1 MLQSDILRSARGRLV
16 WGDRKNAKPKFT
28 KGGRDSQGKM
38 RGWRY
43 EGIVRYNESVMDVIG
58 WRKKTESTR
67 LSYPSSQHVSYRP
80 CFYSVP
86 SGLKGEILWL
96 PAPLAVPTWM
106 PPRFELRV
114 SEPWGW
120 LAHRPEALLRSKH
133 LMTSIHFT
141 LSSSP
146 PCGLE
151 QPDIGLCNWNPQK
164 QHLYIALI
172 SNSGLK
178 HLSPRPQGP
187 FGWSGMISRN
197 TNATKYLQLSHL
209 FFMVGFLL
217 PKTRFRDYERSRSLQ
232 LFEPMFLHKSSR
244 RIRWNNGAVT
254 LFRLSWFY
262 GTNSTS
268 TILQKLVKYQDVN
281 STYLYRRKYHYH
293 FWTSISVDC
302 TTSTF
307 HNGGTRRSTYSL
319 HPMHIEILLFTKETN
334 WILLKKRCVSGWISP
349 QPLHMSMSWSH
360 FLHP

>member
-86 SGLKGEILWL
+86 SGLKGEIFWL

-187 FGWSGMISRN
+187 FGWSGMISQN

-209 FFMVGFLL
+209 FLWLASCYRKPDSGIMNDRALSKFSNQCFYTKVHVGFN
-217 PKTRFRDYERSRSLQ
+217 EIMARSL
-232 LFEPMFLHKSSR
+232 FS
-244 RIRWNNGAVT
+244 G
-254 LFRLSWFY
+254 
-262 GTNSTS
+262 
-268 TILQKLVKYQDVN
+268 
-281 STYLYRRKYHYH
+281 
-293 FWTSISVDC
+293 SVDSKELTVLPYYC
-302 TTSTF
+302 SETDEVPGCKFHILVSTKVPF
-307 HNGGTRRSTYSL
+307 PFLNEHVCRLHNRYLSQ
-319 HPMHIEILLFTKETN
+319 
-334 WILLKKRCVSGWISP
+334 WWD
-349 QPLHMSMSWSH
+349 
-360 FLHP
+360 